1 MKKGC
6 NFIKSEKGQAIVEA
20 ALIMP
25 LLLLF
30 LCMIIDVGRIVYAEA
45 RLNSICQESVRIA
58 GLGGSDSQIHD
69 YAYGQLDSQTASTL
83 KVYPNPTEAEGR
95 KSGDFVT
102 VKLSVNINYIT
113 PFANVIFSSPFNA
126 VAQSTIRIE

>member
-6 NFIKSEKGQAIVEA
+6 NLIKSEKGQALVET
-20 ALIMP
+20 ALILP
-25 LLLLF
+25 VFILF
-30 LCMIIDVGRIVYAEA
+30 VCMIIDVGRIVYAEA

-58 GLGGSDSQIHD
+58 GLGGSDSQI
-69 YAYGQLDSQTASTL
+69 YAYAYSELDSQTASTL
-83 KVYPNPTEAEGR
+83 KVDPNPLEDAR

-102 VKLSVNINYIT
+102 VKLSVDINYLT
-113 PFANVIFSSPFNA
+113 PFANVILSSPFHA